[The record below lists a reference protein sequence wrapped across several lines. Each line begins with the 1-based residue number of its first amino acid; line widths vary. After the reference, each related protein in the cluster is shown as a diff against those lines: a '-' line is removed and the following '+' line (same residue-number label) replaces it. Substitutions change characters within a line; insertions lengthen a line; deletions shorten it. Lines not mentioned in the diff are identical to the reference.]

1 MRQSIRWWS
10 VICFAVLCSATIA
23 HGELFEVDSKRFGNP
38 KMDIV
43 ITEVERRSRSS
54 VIDVK
59 VALVGSSVGSSF
71 FLLCSI
77 RQLAQLRGNYHYIVK
92 LEEKPKRG
100 QMLIGFLRDPSENL
114 SAIGPE
120 FVEGDAQKTVIDL
133 DQFAELCALAK

>member
-1 MRQSIRWWS
+1 
-10 VICFAVLCSATIA
+10 
-23 HGELFEVDSKRFGNP
+23 
-38 KMDIV
+38 MDIV
-43 ITEVERRSRSS
+43 VTEVERRPHSS

-59 VALVGSSVGSSF
+59 ITVVGSSVGSSF

-100 QMLIGFLRDPSENL
+100 QMLIGFLRDSSENL

-120 FVEGDAQKTVIDL
+120 FAERDAQKTVIDL
-133 DQFAELCALAK
+133 NQFAELCALPK

>member
-1 MRQSIRWWS
+1 MQRSIRWWWA
-10 VICFAVLCSATIA
+10 ICFAILCGITTA
-23 HGELFEVDSKRFGNP
+23 HGQLFEADSKRYGNP

-43 ITEVERRSRSS
+43 MTEVERRQHSS
-54 VIDVK
+54 VIDIK
-59 VALVGSSVGSSF
+59 ITLIGSSVGSSF

-77 RQLAQLRGNYHYIVK
+77 RQLAQLRGNYRYIIK

-120 FVEGDAQKTVIDL
+120 FVELDARKAVIDL
-133 DQFAELCALAK
+133 DQFAKICAFTK

>member
-1 MRQSIRWWS
+1 MQRSIGWCW
-10 VICFAVLCSATIA
+10 VICFAIVCSGTTAY
-23 HGELFEVDSKRFGNP
+23 GQLFQADSKRYSNS

-43 ITEVERRSRSS
+43 ITEVERRPRSS

-59 VALVGSSVGSSF
+59 ITLVGPSVGSSF

-92 LEEKPKRG
+92 LEEQPKRG

-133 DQFAELCALAK
+133 DQFAELCALSK